1 MDVRSPAEIDSSKP
15 SIPAEDVRDALR
27 GILRSEAFSSS
38 KRCCDFLSYVVEQS
52 LAGSQHG
59 LKERTI
65 AVAVFG
71 RTPSY
76 DSHEDAIVRIKA
88 TEVRK
93 RLGHYYASLGRESP
107 VRIALPRGGYVPV
120 FTVIDSSAA
129 RSLPDRPPVGP
140 DAGRSET
147 GDAERKDPKGDD
159 LRKSV
164 ADFAEADLSASVED
178 RAASLAP
185 AVPGWKW
192 KRVFAFACGVV
203 VLTAAAWTR
212 VHPQPKPTFLE
223 QFWAPALDSTAP
235 VYLVAAAAPVFVA
248 YAPGENLPATT
259 STEYVATNDQ
269 FVGQGDMMA
278 SHLIAAMLQRMHQQY
293 KVKTSNTVDVR
304 DLPART
310 VVLIGYSSTQWES
323 ISKELRFY
331 IDGERAGMITDR
343 GQDTEWYPRNLTKD
357 LHTDED
363 YAIVSRFLDPGTR
376 AMVVLVS
383 GATQYGTEGAAMLV
397 TDADMLRNALHDRP
411 PGWESKNLQIVLRM
425 KVIANS
431 PATPEVVATYYW

>member
-1 MDVRSPAEIDSSKP
+1 MDAKTPVGLELTKS
-15 SIPAEDVRDALR
+15 SIPAADVRAALR
-27 GILRSEAFSSS
+27 AVLRSEAFSNS
-38 KRCCDFLSYVVEQS
+38 KRCCAFLSYVVEQV
-52 LAGSQHG
+52 LAGSQHE
-59 LKERTI
+59 LKERTVAI
-65 AVAVFG
+65 AVFG

-88 TEVRK
+88 SEVRK
-93 RLGHYYASLGRESP
+93 RLGHYYAGPGREDAI
-107 VRIALPRGGYVPV
+107 RISLPKGGYVPA
-120 FTVIDSSAA
+120 FTYFDHNAPLDV
-129 RSLPDRPPVGP
+129 L
-140 DAGRSET
+140 DAGLDSRDDWAGAEQAGIKEERTT
-147 GDAERKDPKGDD
+147 GTSPILLKPVSKPVS
-159 LRKSV
+159 K
-164 ADFAEADLSASVED
+164 
-178 RAASLAP
+178 P
-185 AVPGWKW
+185 IWKL
-192 KRVFAFACGVV
+192 AFALAFGAVV
-203 VLTAAAWTR
+203 SVVAVWAWVQTSA
-212 VHPQPKPTFLE
+212 KPSFLE
-223 QFWAPALDSTAP
+223 QFWAPALHKAMP

-248 YAPGENLPATT
+248 YAPGENLPRTN

-278 SHLIAAMLQRMHQQY
+278 SHLIASMLRGMHQTY
-293 KVKTSNTVDVR
+293 EVKASNTVDVR
-304 DLPART
+304 DLPTRT

-343 GQDTEWYPRNLTKD
+343 GNDTEWYPHHLTKD

-397 TDADMLRNALHDRP
+397 TNPELLRNALRDRP
-411 PGWESKNLQIVLRM
+411 PGWESKNLQIVLHM

>member
-1 MDVRSPAEIDSSKP
+1 MDAKTPPGIELTKS
-15 SIPAEDVRDALR
+15 SIPAVDVRAALR
-27 GILRSEAFSSS
+27 DVLRSEAFSNS
-38 KRCCDFLSYVVEQS
+38 KRCCAFLSYVVEQV
-52 LAGSQHG
+52 LAGSQHE
-59 LKERTI
+59 LKERTV

-88 TEVRK
+88 SEVRK
-93 RLGHYYASLGRESP
+93 RLGHYYAGPGREDAI
-107 VRIALPRGGYVPV
+107 RISLPKGGYVPV
-120 FTVIDSSAA
+120 FTHFDHNAP
-129 RSLPDRPPVGP
+129 LDLL
-140 DAGRSET
+140 DAGLDSRDDWAGVEQVHATEQRTVGMPTVASRPR
-147 GDAERKDPKGDD
+147 RKQ
-159 LRKSV
+159 
-164 ADFAEADLSASVED
+164 
-178 RAASLAP
+178 
-185 AVPGWKW
+185 
-192 KRVFAFACGVV
+192 VFALALGAV
-203 VLTAAAWTR
+203 VLAVGVWAW
-212 VHPQPKPTFLE
+212 VHASSKPTFLE
-223 QFWAPALDSTAP
+223 QFWAPALHNATP

-248 YAPGENLPATT
+248 YAPGENLPRTN

-278 SHLIAAMLQRMHQQY
+278 SHLLASMLRSMHQPY
-293 KVKTSNTVDVR
+293 EVKASNTVDVR
-304 DLPART
+304 DLPTRT

-343 GQDTEWYPRNLTKD
+343 GKDTEWYPRNLTKD
-357 LHTDED
+357 LHADED

-397 TDADMLRNALHDRP
+397 TNSELLRNALRDRP
-411 PGWESKNLQIVLRM
+411 PGWESKNLQIVLHM